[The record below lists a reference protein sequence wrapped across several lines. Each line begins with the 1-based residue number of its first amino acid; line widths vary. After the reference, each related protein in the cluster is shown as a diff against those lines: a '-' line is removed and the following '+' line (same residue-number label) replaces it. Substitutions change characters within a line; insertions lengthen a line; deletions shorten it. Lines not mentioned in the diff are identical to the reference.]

1 MKIHEYQGKAVLAQ
15 YGVPVPK
22 GKVAYTVDEAVEA
35 GKGLLVA
42 EVDPAGPARL
52 AHLRA
57 PAGRLRQSGWAG
69 AAARTARA
77 AACRRAD

>member
-35 GKGLLVA
+35 AK
-42 EVDPAGPARL
+42 
-52 AHLRA
+52 
-57 PAGRLRQSGWAG
+57 GWACPSWSRRRSTP
-69 AAARTARA
+69 AAAARA
-77 AACRRAD
+77 AA